1 MQKHGRGSWVLV
13 GAIMAIFGCAQLLPN
28 IAVATT
34 SRSENFEASETEF
47 GAGSALN
54 TCSGSYCAQATIGSL
69 TEGDSESPRFTA
81 SFSTPTEDSEPSL
94 EVMVES
100 GQSFLGVMDVDS
112 TVYRTMKLHVR
123 SYLAGGYQVQI
134 TGTPPQ
140 YENYTL
146 QAPSAAT
153 ASIPGSEQF
162 ALNVVKNTTPNV
174 GEDIEFSF
182 PEEDTQGQEGVIMP
196 PYATPDLFA
205 YRSGDVIAR
214 TVSESSQA
222 RFTISMIVNVAG
234 STPAGHYSGD
244 FSAIV
249 TPVF

>member
-1 MQKHGRGSWVLV
+1 MQKHGRGGWVLV
-13 GAIMAIFGCAQLLPN
+13 GVIMAIFGCAQLLPN
-28 IAVATT
+28 FAAATT

-47 GAGSALN
+47 GTGSALN

-69 TEGDSESPRFTA
+69 TEGDSESPAFTA

-94 EVMVES
+94 EVMIEP
-100 GQSFLGVMDVDS
+100 GQSFLGVMSVDS

-134 TGTPPQ
+134 TGTPPR

-146 QAPSAAT
+146 QAPSAAI
-153 ASIPGSEQF
+153 ASTPGSEQF
-162 ALNVVKNTTPNV
+162 ALNVVKNTTPSV

-182 PEEDTQGQEGVIMP
+182 SEEEQEDVIMP
-196 PYATPDLFA
+196 PYRTPDLFA